1 MKPTEKQ
8 KESCE
13 QTKEISEKELNEIM
27 RAVAEQTKAQT
38 IELKQLLRDNLR
50 REIESAR
57 EAFQAHG
64 EKRSQA

>member
-1 MKPTEKQ
+1 MKPAEKQ

>member
-1 MKPTEKQ
+1 MKHAEKQ

>member
-1 MKPTEKQ
+1 MKPVEKH
-8 KESCE
+8 KESHE
-13 QTKEISEKELNEIM
+13 RPREISEKELNEMM
-27 RAVAEQTKAQT
+27 RAVAERTKAQT

-50 REIESAR
+50 RELESAR

>member
-1 MKPTEKQ
+1 MKSIKKQ
-8 KESCE
+8 KEFRE
-13 QTKEISEKELNEIM
+13 RPKELSEKELNEIM
-27 RAVAEQTKAQT
+27 RAVAERTKAQT

-50 REIESAR
+50 RELASAR